1 MSAPLLKVDGI
12 SKRFG
17 GNQAVKETS
26 FHVDSGEIL
35 GLIGPNGAGK
45 TTAFNMIAGYL
56 ESDTGDI
63 QLNEKSIKG
72 KKPWDICKAGIART
86 FQLSKPF
93 GDLSVLEN
101 IMVGGFVRSA
111 DRRIIETK
119 AREVVVFLGM
129 EAIINQDAL
138 NLTAFDRRK
147 LELGRALATEPKL
160 LLMDEVVAGAT
171 PNEASEM
178 VELVKNIR
186 DRGVSILIVEHV
198 MHVIMNLSDR
208 VIVLDS
214 GNLIADGNP
223 EEVVNDPEV
232 MKAYFGEKYVQQ
244 QST

>member
-1 MSAPLLKVDGI
+1 MTQPLLKVDRI

-26 FHVDSGEIL
+26 FHVNKGEIL

-56 ESDTGDI
+56 ESDTGDVVF
-63 QLNEKSIKG
+63 EGVSIKG
-72 KKPWDICKAGIART
+72 RKPWDICKAGIGRT

-93 GDLSVLEN
+93 GDLSVREN
-101 IMVGGFVRSA
+101 IMVGGFARSA
-111 DRRIIETK
+111 DRKRI
-119 AREVVVFLGM
+119 ASRADEVVDFLDM
-129 EAIINQDAL
+129 KDVAEMDAL
-138 NLTAFDRRK
+138 DLTAFDRRK

-171 PNEASEM
+171 PSEATEM
-178 VELVKNIR
+178 VELVKKIR
-186 DRGVSILIVEHV
+186 DTGVSILIVEHV

-208 VIVLDS
+208 VIVLDF

-223 EEVVNDPEV
+223 HEVVNDPDV

-244 QST
+244 SA